1 MLAFLLLNIEDSA
14 REDVKLKLT
23 LGRVYLGGG
32 RLLPFLHS
40 LYKLKIRPM
49 SNVAFSL
56 IIHSLLVIETG

>member
-32 RLLPFLHS
+32 ATFTIFAQS
-40 LYKLKIRPM
+40 LQIEDM
-49 SNVAFSL
+49 TNV
-56 IIHSLLVIETG
+56 